1 MKKSDDI
8 PEFVYTSGD
17 YNKYLIQY
25 EGDIESE
32 IKGVPD
38 LYVSKINDK
47 YAILT
52 VKNTEIGIGNEFKY
66 IKNLIIRNNGN
77 FDSISFF
84 KILEP
89 YTLQEINPLEATD
102 FEYIQGRDSINLK
115 GEGVIVSII
124 DTGIDYL
131 NNTFVDET
139 GKTRIEFIWDQGVNT
154 KGNENNNIPYGTI
167 YTSDDINRAI
177 NAYRSGDNPYD
188 IVPSRDEVGHGT
200 HMASLVGGM
209 DYNANQIYGIAS
221 KCRYGII
228 KLNEDTAL
236 KKKFDIKVPVYNLTT
251 IFPSLEYLKDYVLTN
266 SKPMVILLPIESNFG
281 NHRGNSI
288 LDKYIKTISSNV
300 GIVIVTGTGN
310 EGDAGGHSLS
320 VIENVGD
327 SEVIELNIAEEDK
340 NIILDIWA
348 NVPDIVNVNIISP
361 SGEESGVLSTS
372 GSIEFAEE
380 LSFVLEETHI
390 LYTEFVPEVFT
401 GDQMI
406 RIAMNNIK
414 PGIWKFR
421 TTLEKGKNSTIN
433 AWIPQRVLINSK
445 TKFLNSDIYGTITI
459 PGDSTETITAAGYD
473 QDNFN
478 LLGYSGVAF
487 RDDFIDRIDIA
498 AGSKNAMAMGVNN
511 KVNIINGTSVA
522 AAIAASTCALLME
535 WGIVRRN
542 YPYMSTQ
549 SIKTFIARGTQKR
562 KGDIYPNAQ
571 WGYGILNLYDIFSN
585 IN

>member
-52 VKNTEIGIGNEFKY
+52 VKNTEIGISNEFKY

-102 FEYIQGRDSINLK
+102 FEYIQGSDSINLK

-131 NNTFVDET
+131 NNTFMDEN

-154 KGNENNNIPYGTI
+154 KENENNNIPYGTI

-209 DYNANQIYGIAS
+209 DYNENRIYGIYS

-348 NVPDIVNVNIISP
+348 NVPDIVDVNIISP

-401 GDQMI
+401 GDQLI
-406 RIAMNNIK
+406 RIAMHNIR

-433 AWIPQRVLINSK
+433 AWIPQRALINSK
-445 TKFLNSDIYGTITI
+445 TRFLNSDIYGTITI

-511 KVNIINGTSVA
+511 KINIINGTSVA

>member
-52 VKNTEIGIGNEFKY
+52 VKNTEIGISNEFKY

-102 FEYIQGRDSINLK
+102 FEYIQGSDSINLK

-131 NNTFVDET
+131 NNTFMDEN

-154 KGNENNNIPYGTI
+154 KENENNNIPYGTI

-209 DYNANQIYGIAS
+209 DYNENRIYGISS
-221 KCRYGII
+221 KYRYGII

-348 NVPDIVNVNIISP
+348 NVPDIVDVNIISP

-401 GDQMI
+401 GDQLI
-406 RIAMNNIK
+406 RIAMHNIR

-433 AWIPQRVLINSK
+433 AWIPQRALINSK
-445 TKFLNSDIYGTITI
+445 TRFLNSDIYGTITI

-511 KVNIINGTSVA
+511 KINIINGTSVA

>member
-1 MKKSDDI
+1 M
-8 PEFVYTSGD
+8 
-17 YNKYLIQY
+17 
-25 EGDIESE
+25 
-32 IKGVPD
+32 
-38 LYVSKINDK
+38 YVSKINDK

-52 VKNTEIGIGNEFKY
+52 VINVEMGLSNEFRY
-66 IKNLIIRNNGN
+66 IKNLIIRNNRD

-89 YTLQEINPLEATD
+89 YTLQEITPLEATD
-102 FEYIQGRDSINLK
+102 FEYIQGSDSINLK
-115 GEGVIVSII
+115 GEGVIVGII

-131 NNTFVDET
+131 NNIFMDET

-167 YTSDDINRAI
+167 YTSNDINKAI
-177 NAYRSGDNPYD
+177 NAYRNGENPYD

-209 DYNANQIYGIAS
+209 DYNKNQVYGIAS

-228 KLNEDTAL
+228 KLNEDMAL
-236 KKKFDIKVPVYNLTT
+236 KKRFNIKVPVYNLAT
-251 IFPSLEYLKDYVLTN
+251 IFPALEYLKDYTLAN
-266 SKPMVILLPIESNFG
+266 SKPMVILLPIESNSG
-281 NHRGNSI
+281 NHKGNSI
-288 LDKYIKTISSNV
+288 LDKYIKNIASNV

-327 SEVIELNIAEEDK
+327 SEVIELNISEEDK
-340 NIILDIWA
+340 NIILDIWV
-348 NVPDIVNVNIISP
+348 NVPDVNVISP

-380 LSFVLEETHI
+380 ISFVLEETHI
-390 LYTEFVPEVFT
+390 FYTEFVPEVFT
-401 GDQMI
+401 GDQLI
-406 RIAMNNIK
+406 RIAMHNIR
-414 PGIWKFR
+414 PGIWKVR

-433 AWIPQRVLINSK
+433 AWIPQRALINPK
-445 TKFLNSDIYGTITI
+445 TRFLNSDIYGTITI

-478 LLGYSGVAF
+478 ILGYSGVAF
-487 RDDFIDRIDIA
+487 RDDFVDRIDIA
-498 AGSKNAMAMGVNN
+498 AGSKNAVAIGLNN
-511 KVNIINGTSVA
+511 KINIINGTSVA
-522 AAIAASTCALLME
+522 AAMAAGTCALLME

>member
-52 VKNTEIGIGNEFKY
+52 VKNTEIGISNEFKY

-102 FEYIQGRDSINLK
+102 FEYIQGSDSINLK

-131 NNTFVDET
+131 NNTFMDEN

-154 KGNENNNIPYGTI
+154 KENENNNIPYGTI

-209 DYNANQIYGIAS
+209 DYNENRIYGISS

-348 NVPDIVNVNIISP
+348 NVPDIVDVNIISP

-401 GDQMI
+401 GDQLI
-406 RIAMNNIK
+406 RIAMHNIR

-433 AWIPQRVLINSK
+433 AWIPQRALINSK
-445 TKFLNSDIYGTITI
+445 TRFLNSDIYGTITI
-459 PGDSTETITAAGYD
+459 PGDSNETITAAGYD

-511 KVNIINGTSVA
+511 KINIINGTSVA

>member
-1 MKKSDDI
+1 M
-8 PEFVYTSGD
+8 
-17 YNKYLIQY
+17 
-25 EGDIESE
+25 
-32 IKGVPD
+32 
-38 LYVSKINDK
+38 
-47 YAILT
+47 
-52 VKNTEIGIGNEFKY
+52 
-66 IKNLIIRNNGN
+66 
-77 FDSISFF
+77 
-84 KILEP
+84 
-89 YTLQEINPLEATD
+89 
-102 FEYIQGRDSINLK
+102 
-115 GEGVIVSII
+115 
-124 DTGIDYL
+124 
-131 NNTFVDET
+131 
-139 GKTRIEFIWDQGVNT
+139 
-154 KGNENNNIPYGTI
+154 
-167 YTSDDINRAI
+167 
-177 NAYRSGDNPYD
+177 
-188 IVPSRDEVGHGT
+188 
-200 HMASLVGGM
+200 
-209 DYNANQIYGIAS
+209 
-221 KCRYGII
+221 
-228 KLNEDTAL
+228 
-236 KKKFDIKVPVYNLTT
+236 TT

-348 NVPDIVNVNIISP
+348 NVPDIVDVNIISP

-401 GDQMI
+401 GDQLI
-406 RIAMNNIK
+406 RIAMHNIR

-433 AWIPQRVLINSK
+433 AWIPQRALINSK
-445 TKFLNSDIYGTITI
+445 TRFLNSDIYGTITI

-511 KVNIINGTSVA
+511 KINIINGTSVA

>member
-52 VKNTEIGIGNEFKY
+52 VKNTEIGISNEFKY

-102 FEYIQGRDSINLK
+102 FEYIQGSDSINLK

-131 NNTFVDET
+131 NNTFMDEN

-154 KGNENNNIPYGTI
+154 KENENNNIPYGTI
-167 YTSDDINRAI
+167 YTSDDINRTI

-209 DYNANQIYGIAS
+209 DYNENRIYGISS

-348 NVPDIVNVNIISP
+348 NVPDIVDVNIISP

-401 GDQMI
+401 GDQLI
-406 RIAMNNIK
+406 RIAMHNIR

-433 AWIPQRVLINSK
+433 AWIPQRALINSK
-445 TKFLNSDIYGTITI
+445 TRFLNSDIYGTITI

-511 KVNIINGTSVA
+511 KINIINGTSVA